1 LFAHMPHPV
10 TLSLAESDREGLL
23 IFGVCA
29 VVTVAVIVIEE
40 WPAIK
45 ETYQEV
51 RSRRRQRRRMQVE
64 PHQREDTGE
73 ETMMASGIQE
83 SSREM
88 TMRARNVTHNFIRLW
103 QDTKTGIQVVRPFAK
118 NATNTIN
125 ESASTG
131 ELLIPVQ
138 RDDSPTR
145 FPIFEEDVSPLIIR
159 GTSPFKA
166 LVPKSSEAPFAD
178 PIVPSESVNTVVA
191 ELDNPLDRPS
201 SPELRNPFEDAEE
214 EQSELHVAEP
224 VAEPAESIHEDL
236 EDIPLSRTSSHTFF
250 SAAEDDGSMS
260 DWTEAFDNRSESGAG
275 SDVDSDSDVISD
287 AESEASW
294 ARIRSR
300 GVGVN

>member
-1 LFAHMPHPV
+1 MPHPV

-51 RSRRRQRRRMQVE
+51 RSRRRRRRMVVE
-64 PHQREDTGE
+64 PHERQDTGE

-83 SSREM
+83 SLREM
-88 TMRARNVTHNFIRLW
+88 TMRARNVMQNFFHGLW
-103 QDTKTGIQVVRPFAK
+103 QDAKTGIQVIRPFAK
-118 NATNTIN
+118 NTTNSTD
-125 ESASTG
+125 EASLSG

-145 FPIFEEDVSPLIIR
+145 FPIFEEDVSPLITH
-159 GTSPFKA
+159 GTSPFNTV
-166 LVPKSSEAPFAD
+166 VPKPSESPFAD
-178 PIVPSESVNTVVA
+178 PIVQSELVDTVGAA
-191 ELDNPLDRPS
+191 ELVNPLDRPS
-201 SPELRNPFEDAEE
+201 SPELQNPFADAEE
-214 EQSELHVAEP
+214 VQSAPEVADPIPEL
-224 VAEPAESIHEDL
+224 AESVQEDL

-250 SAAEDDGSMS
+250 SAVEDDGSMS

-275 SDVDSDSDVISD
+275 SDIDSDSDIISD